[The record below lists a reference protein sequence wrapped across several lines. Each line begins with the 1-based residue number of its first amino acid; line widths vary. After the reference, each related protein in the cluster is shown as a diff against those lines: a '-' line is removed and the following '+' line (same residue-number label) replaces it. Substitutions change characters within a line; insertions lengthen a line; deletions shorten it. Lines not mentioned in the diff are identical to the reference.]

1 MAIKH
6 CMISFSLVFLA
17 TVTILLAGQ
26 ACAKNLCDK
35 ADYQPLCLSVIKGQT
50 DAYSALE
57 SAITVLISQSH
68 RAKSSAG
75 KQGDSENLDVCK
87 ESFDD
92 AISNLEKSLNNL
104 KSHDMAGLN
113 INLSAA
119 LTDFATCD
127 DTFAESSETNPIGK
141 TDTLLSHMASNCLYL
156 SSLIHKG
163 HHN

>member
-1 MAIKH
+1 MAIEH

-26 ACAKNLCDK
+26 ARAQSLCDK

-50 DAYSALE
+50 DAHLALE
-57 SAITVLISQSH
+57 SAITVLISQSQ
-68 RAKSSAG
+68 RAKISAG
-75 KQGDSENLDVCK
+75 KKGDSQNLDVCK
-87 ESFDD
+87 ENFDD
-92 AISNLEKSLNNL
+92 AISNLKTSLKNL
-104 KSHDMAGLN
+104 KNGDMASLN

-119 LTDFATCD
+119 LTDFVTCD
-127 DTFAESSETNPIGK
+127 DTFVESSETNPIGK

>member
-26 ACAKNLCDK
+26 AHAHSLCKK
-35 ADYQPLCLSVIKGQT
+35 ADYQPLCLSIVKGQT
-50 DAYSALE
+50 DAHSALE
-57 SAITVLISQSH
+57 SAITALISRSN
-68 RAKSSAG
+68 RAKSSVD
-75 KQGDSENLDVCK
+75 KQGKSENVDDCT

-92 AISNLEKSLNNL
+92 AVSNLKKSLDNL
-104 KSHDMAGLN
+104 KNRDMASLN

-127 DTFAESSETNPIGK
+127 DTFSESSETNPIGNK
-141 TDTLLSHMASNCLYL
+141 NILLSHMASNCLYL
-156 SSLIHKG
+156 SSLIRKG
-163 HHN
+163 PHN